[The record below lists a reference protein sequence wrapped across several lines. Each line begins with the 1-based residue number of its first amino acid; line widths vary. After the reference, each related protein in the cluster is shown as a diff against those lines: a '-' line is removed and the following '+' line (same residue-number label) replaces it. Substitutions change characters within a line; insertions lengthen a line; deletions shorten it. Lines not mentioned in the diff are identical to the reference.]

1 MAKMGRPQKEISEK
15 LFENLCGIQC
25 TEVEMCAILECS
37 EDTLNRWCK
46 RTYGE
51 TFAEIYKKRA
61 QPEKQACEERN
72 YDLQKRTLLWLFS
85 LANNISGRKM

>member
-15 LFENLCGIQC
+15 LFENLCGMQC

-46 RTYGE
+46 RT
-51 TFAEIYKKRA
+51 
-61 QPEKQACEERN
+61 
-72 YDLQKRTLLWLFS
+72 
-85 LANNISGRKM
+85 